1 LEDQTCLQVY
11 RTSHS
16 VDNLTIAKRTAH
28 CHSRMRAEVVQVV
41 ASLVV
46 FVAVVELVS
55 TVLLAVMVAV
65 VELVPTV
72 LLAVTTLWVVGRTL
86 GLTETSKSHSQ
97 ACQPD

>member
-1 LEDQTCLQVY
+1 LEDQTCLRVY
-11 RTSHS
+11 RTSHP
-16 VDNLTIAKRTAH
+16 VDNLAIAQRMAH
-28 CHSRMRAEVVQVV
+28 CHSQVRAEPVQAV

-46 FVAVVELVS
+46 L
-55 TVLLAVMVAV
+55 VAV

-86 GLTETSKSHSQ
+86 GLAETSKSHSQ